1 MLLLNPMP
9 MAVWVTLQQMPPLM
23 VAPSL
28 TLCLWRGPS
37 VVPAREPLALL
48 LADRLQQQQQQQ
60 QQLELSTRVVQKPV
74 SLSSSPRSDR
84 YCAQTASLSARTLI
98 GVVAA
103 V

>member
-1 MLLLNPMP
+1 MLLLRNPMP

-37 VVPAREPLALL
+37 LVPAREPLALL
-48 LADRLQQQQQQQ
+48 LAVQLQQQQQ